1 MKSKRE
7 MPLGQA
13 LDEIAST
20 VERVKK
26 DGAARANGYE
36 VKLDEPVMLEIETE
50 AEKGKAEMEF
60 EIKWEAKGKKGRRVA
75 GAFSSARWRER
86 RSARLPWRRCG
97 GGGSPRRK
105 KRSSSAVC
113 GSASRRARK

>member
-60 EIKWEAKGKKGRRVA
+60 EIKWEAKGKKGRSGGRLLFGALA
-75 GAFSSARWRER
+75 GAAIGAAALAAMR
-86 RSARLPWRRCG
+86 RRRQ
-97 GGGSPRRK
+97 PEAEEK
-105 KRSSSAVC
+105 EF
-113 GSASRRARK
+113 

>member
-36 VKLDEPVMLEIETE
+36 VKLDEPVTLEIETE
-50 AEKGKAEMEF
+50 AEKGKAELEF
-60 EIKWEAKGKKGRRVA
+60 EIKWQAEKKGRGGRRLIVGALA
-75 GAFSSARWRER
+75 GAAIGAAALAAMR
-86 RSARLPWRRCG
+86 RRRQSG
-97 GGGSPRRK
+97 
-105 KRSSSAVC
+105 AEEEEF
-113 GSASRRARK
+113 